1 MAQVPSDRI
10 RNVALV
16 GHAGA
21 GKTTLAEALLHLSG
35 AIGRRGRVED
45 GTTVSDHDPAER
57 ARGHSV
63 ALSVLPLEW
72 KGHRIT
78 LLDTP
83 GDPDFG
89 ADVEAALRVTDLAV
103 FVVSAVD
110 GVQVGTEA
118 AWRVAAASGV
128 PRMVFVSK
136 LDRDRASFE
145 TTLDD
150 LRDRFGAGVAPL
162 ELPIGAEADF
172 VGVADLLSDAAYVY
186 DGGQASTGEIPAAM
200 EELEHRVHDN
210 LVEGIVVADD
220 ALVERYLDGDV
231 PSVEELERTLAA
243 GVDAATVFPVVCGSA
258 TSEIAVDR
266 LADFICEIGPSP
278 LDRPPVTVT
287 AGDTTVDIAADPAG
301 PPLAFVFRTVADQFV
316 GHLSLFRVLSGTI
329 RGDDHLVNSRSGADE
344 RLHSL
349 LRVRG
354 GSQEPV
360 AELVAGEIGA
370 VAKLSDTR
378 TGDTLAPRGQP
389 VAAPPLH
396 PPEPVLAVA
405 IRPRT
410 PADEDRMA
418 PALHRLVEQD
428 PALRV
433 GRDDETHQTLLR
445 GVGDAHLSL
454 ALERLETQLGVGVE
468 TDEVAVAYR
477 ETIGT
482 RAQAEGRHK
491 KQTGG
496 HGQFAV
502 CTLVVEPQPPRTGFE
517 FVSKIVGGAISKGYI
532 PAVEKGVE
540 ETLAQG
546 GPLGHPVVDVRVTLT
561 DGKEH
566 AVDSSEMAFRAAA
579 RLALREAL
587 AQAEPSLLEPVARVE
602 VTVPAEAQGD
612 VMGDLASRRGR
623 IESTV
628 LGDDGEQ
635 VITAVVPDA
644 ELRRYAVEL
653 RSLTGGRGRFHV
665 TPESYEPVPDHLV
678 DAARRAPIHADD
690 A

>member
-1 MAQVPSDRI
+1 MAPFPPDRI

-35 AIGRRGRVED
+35 AISRRGRVED
-45 GTTVSDHDPAER
+45 GTTTSDHDPAEK

-63 ALSVLPLEW
+63 SLSVLPLEW

-89 ADVEAALRVTDLAV
+89 ADVEAALRVADLAV

-110 GVQVGTEA
+110 GVEVGTEV
-118 AWRVAAASGV
+118 AWRAAAAAGV

-136 LDRDRASFE
+136 LDRDRASFDA
-145 TTLDD
+145 TLDA
-150 LRDRFGAGVAPL
+150 LRSRFGAGIAPL
-162 ELPIGAEADF
+162 ELPIGQEASF
-172 VGVADLLSDAAYVY
+172 AGVADLLSDTAYLY
-186 DGGQASTGEIPAAM
+186 DDGVARTAEVPDDMADQ
-200 EELEHRVHDN
+200 EHRVHDN

-220 ALVERYLDGDV
+220 GLLERYLDGDV

-243 GVDAATVFPVVCGSA
+243 GVDDATVFPVVCGSA
-258 TSEIAVDR
+258 TGEVAVDR

-278 LDRPPVTVT
+278 QDRPPVTVA
-287 AGDTTVDIAADPAG
+287 AGDTTVDIAPDPEG

-316 GHLSLFRVLSGTI
+316 GHLSLFKVLSGTI
-329 RGDDHLVNSRSGADE
+329 RSDDHLTNSRSGADE
-344 RLHSL
+344 RLHAL
-349 LRVRG
+349 LRIRG
-354 GSQEPV
+354 GSQEQV

-370 VAKLSDTR
+370 VAKLADTR
-378 TGDTLAPRGQP
+378 TGDTLAPRGRP
-389 VAAPPLH
+389 VAASPLH

-410 PADEDRMA
+410 RADEDRLA
-418 PALHRLVEQD
+418 PALHRLVEED
-428 PALRV
+428 PALQVVRH
-433 GRDDETHQTLLR
+433 EATHQTLLR

-454 ALERLETQLGVGVE
+454 ALERLETQMGVGVE
-468 TDEVAVAYR
+468 TEEVAVAYR
-477 ETIGT
+477 ETIGR
-482 RAQAEGRHK
+482 RAEGEGRHK

-502 CTLVVEPQPPRTGFE
+502 CALTVEPLPPGSGWTFTSR
-517 FVSKIVGGAISKGYI
+517 VVGGAISKGYV

-540 ETLAQG
+540 ETLAHG
-546 GPLGHPVVDVRVTLT
+546 GPLGHPVVDVAVTLT

-579 RLALREAL
+579 RLALRDAL
-587 AQAEPSLLEPVARVE
+587 ARAEPALLEPVARVE
-602 VTVPAEAQGD
+602 VTAPIDVQGD

-623 IESTV
+623 IEGSEP
-628 LGDDGEQ
+628 GDDGEA
-635 VITAVVPDA
+635 VVTAVVPEA
-644 ELRRYAVEL
+644 ELRRYAVDL
-653 RSLTGGRGRFHV
+653 RSLTGGRGRFHSE
-665 TPESYEPVPDHLV
+665 PHSYEPVPEHLV
-678 DAARRAPIHADD
+678 EAARRDLADAD

>member
-1 MAQVPSDRI
+1 MAPFPPARI

-35 AIGRRGRVED
+35 AISRRGRVED
-45 GTTVSDHDPAER
+45 GTTVSDHDPAEK

-89 ADVEAALRVTDLAV
+89 ADVEAALRVADLAV

-110 GVQVGTEA
+110 GVQVGTEV
-118 AWRVAAASGV
+118 AWRAAAATGV
-128 PRMVFVSK
+128 PRMVFVSR
-136 LDRDRASFE
+136 LDRDRASFD
-145 TTLDD
+145 TTLAD
-150 LRDRFGAGVAPL
+150 LRDRFGAGIAPL

-172 VGVADLLSDAAYVY
+172 HGVADLLSDTAYLY
-186 DGGQASTGEIPAAM
+186 EDGTARQEEIPADM
-200 EELEHRVHDN
+200 EAREHEVHEA

-220 ALVERYLDGDV
+220 DLLERYLDGHV

-243 GVDAATVFPVVCGSA
+243 GVDDATVFPVVCGSA
-258 TSEIAVDR
+258 TAEVAVDR
-266 LADFICEIGPSP
+266 LADLICEIGPSP

-287 AGDTTVDIAADPAG
+287 AGDTTVDVAPDPDG
-301 PPLAFVFRTVADQFV
+301 PPLAFVFRTVADRYV

-329 RGDDHLVNSRSGADE
+329 RGDDHLVNSRTGTDE

-349 LRVRG
+349 LRIRG
-354 GSQEPV
+354 GAQEPV
-360 AELVAGEIGA
+360 EELVAGEIGA
-370 VAKLSDTR
+370 VAKLADTR

-405 IRPRT
+405 ITPRT
-410 PADEDRMA
+410 PADEDRLA
-418 PALHRLVEQD
+418 PALHRLVEED

-433 GRDDETHQTLLR
+433 ERDDETHQTLLR
-445 GVGDAHLSL
+445 GVGDAHLAL
-454 ALERLETQLGVGVE
+454 ALERLETQHGVGVDTE
-468 TDEVAVAYR
+468 EVAIAYR
-477 ETIGT
+477 ETIGR
-482 RAQAEGRHK
+482 RAESEGRHK

-502 CTLVVEPQPPRTGFE
+502 CTLVVEPLPPRGGFE
-517 FVSKIVGGAISKGYI
+517 FASKVVGGVISKGHI
-532 PAVEKGVE
+532 PAVRKGVE
-540 ETLAQG
+540 EALAHG
-546 GPLGHPVVDVRVTLT
+546 GPLGHPVVDVKVTVT

-566 AVDSSEMAFRAAA
+566 AVDSSEVAFRAAA
-579 RLALREAL
+579 RLAVREAL
-587 AQAEPSLLEPVARVE
+587 AQAEPSLLEPVARVT
-602 VTVPAEAQGD
+602 VTVPVDGQGD
-612 VMGDLASRRGR
+612 VMGDLSARRGR
-623 IESTV
+623 IEGTEP
-628 LGDDGEQ
+628 GDEGEQ
-635 VITAVVPDA
+635 VITAAVPEA
-644 ELRRYAVEL
+644 ELRRYPVEL
-653 RSLTGGRGRFHV
+653 RSLTGGRGRVHV
-665 TPESYEPVPDHLV
+665 EPGSYEPVPDHLV
-678 DAARRAPIHADD
+678 AAARRDLSDPDG
-690 A
+690 

>member
-1 MAQVPSDRI
+1 MAPFPPDRI

-35 AIGRRGRVED
+35 AISRRGRVED
-45 GTTVSDHDPAER
+45 GTTTSDHDPAER

-72 KGHRIT
+72 RGHRIT

-89 ADVEAALRVTDLAV
+89 ADVEAALRVADLAV

-110 GVQVGTEA
+110 GVQVGTEV
-118 AWRVAAASGV
+118 AWRAAAAAGV

-136 LDRDRASFE
+136 LDRDRASFAA
-145 TTLDD
+145 TLDD

-172 VGVADLLSDAAYVY
+172 VGVADLLSDTAHLYE
-186 DGGQASTGEIPAAM
+186 DGRATTGPIPEAM
-200 EELEHRVHDN
+200 EDQERRVHDN

-220 ALVERYLDGDV
+220 DLLERYLDGDV
-231 PSVEELERTLAA
+231 PSVEELERTLAV
-243 GVDAATVFPVVCGSA
+243 GVDDATVFPVVCGSG
-258 TSEIAVDR
+258 TGEVAVDR
-266 LADFICEIGPSP
+266 LADLICEIGPSP

-287 AGDTTVDIAADPAG
+287 AGDTTVEVAPDPDG
-301 PPLAFVFRTVADQFV
+301 PPLAFVFRTLADRFV

-344 RLHSL
+344 RLHAL
-349 LRVRG
+349 LRIRG

-360 AELVAGEIGA
+360 DELVAGEIGA
-370 VAKLSDTR
+370 VAKLTGTA
-378 TGDTLAPRGQP
+378 TGDTLAPRGRP
-389 VAAPPLH
+389 VTAPPLH

-410 PADEDRMA
+410 PADEDRLA
-418 PALHRLVEQD
+418 PALHRLVEED
-428 PALRV
+428 PALHV
-433 GRDDETHQTLLR
+433 VRDDATHQTLLR

-454 ALERLETQLGVGVE
+454 ALERLETQMGVGVDTE
-468 TDEVAVAYR
+468 EVAIAYR
-477 ETIGT
+477 ETIAR
-482 RAQAEGRHK
+482 RAEAEGRHK

-502 CTLVVEPQPPRTGFE
+502 CTLVVEPLPPGSGTTFTSR
-517 FVSKIVGGAISKGYI
+517 IVGGAISKGYV

-540 ETLAQG
+540 ETLAHG
-546 GPLGHPVVDVRVTLT
+546 GPLGHPVVDVAVTLT

-566 AVDSSEMAFRAAA
+566 SVDSSEMAFRAAA

-587 AQAEPSLLEPVARVE
+587 ARAEPSLLEPVARVE
-602 VTVPAEAQGD
+602 VTVPVDAQGD

-623 IESTV
+623 IEGSEP
-628 LGDDGEQ
+628 GDDGEQ
-635 VITAVVPDA
+635 VVTAAVPEA

-665 TPESYEPVPDHLV
+665 EPLSYEPVPDHLV
-678 DAARRAPIHADD
+678 EAARRDLADTD

>member
-1 MAQVPSDRI
+1 MASFPPDRI

-21 GKTTLAEALLHLSG
+21 GKTTLAEALLHVAG

-89 ADVEAALRVTDLAV
+89 ADVEAALRVADLAL

-110 GVQVGTEA
+110 GVQVGTEL
-118 AWRVAAASGV
+118 AWRAAAAAGV

-150 LRDRFGAGVAPL
+150 LRARFGAGIAPL

-172 VGVADLLSDAAYVY
+172 RGVADLLSDTAYLY
-186 DGGQASTGEIPAAM
+186 ADGTARTEDVPADM
-200 EELEHRVHDN
+200 EELEHRVHET

-220 ALVERYLDGDV
+220 ALLERYLEGDV

-243 GVDAATVFPVVCGSA
+243 GVDDASVFPVVCGSA
-258 TSEIAVDR
+258 IGEVAVDR
-266 LADFICEIGPSP
+266 LADFLCEIGPSP

-287 AGDTTVDIAADPAG
+287 AGDTTVDIAPDPSG
-301 PPLAFVFRTVADQFV
+301 PPLAFVFRTVADRFV

-329 RGDDHLVNSRSGADE
+329 RADDHLVNSRSGADE

-349 LRVRG
+349 LRMRG
-354 GSQEPV
+354 GTQEPV

-370 VAKLSDTR
+370 VAKLTDTR

-396 PPEPVLAVA
+396 PPEPLLAVA

-410 PADEDRMA
+410 TADEDRMG
-418 PALHRLVEQD
+418 PALHRLVEED
-428 PALRV
+428 PALQV
-433 GRDDETHQTLLR
+433 VRDDETHQTLLR
-445 GVGDAHLSL
+445 GVGDAHLAL

-468 TDEVAVAYR
+468 TEEVAIAYR
-477 ETIGT
+477 ETIGR
-482 RAQAEGRHK
+482 RAEAEGRHK

-502 CTLVVEPQPPRTGFE
+502 CTVVVEPLPPRSGVE
-517 FVSKIVGGAISKGYI
+517 FTSKVVGGAVSKGYV
-532 PAVEKGVE
+532 PAVQKGVE
-540 ETLAQG
+540 ETLARG
-546 GPLGHPVVDVRVTLT
+546 GPLGHPVVDVKVTLT

-579 RLALREAL
+579 RLAVREAL
-587 AQAEPSLLEPVARVE
+587 ARAEPSLLEPVVRVE
-602 VTVPAEAQGD
+602 ATVAVDAQGD
-612 VMGDLASRRGR
+612 VMSDLASRRGR
-623 IESTV
+623 IEGTEP
-628 LGDDGEQ
+628 GDDGEQ
-635 VITAVVPDA
+635 VITAVVPEA

-653 RSLTGGRGRFHV
+653 RSLTGGRGRFHL

-678 DAARRAPIHADD
+678 AAARRDLADPEP
-690 A
+690 

>member
-1 MAQVPSDRI
+1 MAPLPPDRI

-21 GKTTLAEALLHLSG
+21 GKTTLAEALLHVSG
-35 AIGRRGRVED
+35 AISRRGRVED

-63 ALSVLPLEW
+63 ALSVLPFEW

-89 ADVEAALRVTDLAV
+89 ADVEAALRVADLAL

-110 GVQVGTEA
+110 GVQVGTEV
-118 AWRVAAASGV
+118 AWRAAAAAGV

-150 LRDRFGAGVAPL
+150 LRERFGAGIAPL
-162 ELPIGAEADF
+162 ELPIGAEAEF
-172 VGVADLLSDAAYVY
+172 RGVADLLSDTAFLYT
-186 DGGQASTGEIPAAM
+186 DGQARTEEIPADM
-200 EELEHRVHDN
+200 EELEHRVHET

-220 ALVERYLDGDV
+220 ALLERYLEGDV
-231 PSVEELERTLAA
+231 PSVEELERTLAV
-243 GVDAATVFPVVCGSA
+243 GVDEASVFPVVCGSA
-258 TSEIAVDR
+258 TGEVAVDR
-266 LADFICEIGPSP
+266 LADFLCEIGPSP
-278 LDRPPVTVT
+278 VDRPPVTVT
-287 AGDTTVDIAADPAG
+287 AGDTTVDIAPDPSG

-349 LRVRG
+349 LRMRG
-354 GSQEPV
+354 GDQLPV

-410 PADEDRMA
+410 TADEDRMG
-418 PALHRLVEQD
+418 PALHRLVEED
-428 PALRV
+428 PALQVVR
-433 GRDDETHQTLLR
+433 DETHQTLLR
-445 GVGDAHLSL
+445 GVGDAHLAL

-468 TDEVAVAYR
+468 TEEVAIAYR
-477 ETIGT
+477 ETIGR
-482 RAQAEGRHK
+482 RAEAEGRHK

-502 CTLVVEPQPPRTGFE
+502 CTLVVEPLPPRAGFE
-517 FVSKIVGGAISKGYI
+517 FASKVVGGAVSKGYI
-532 PAVEKGVE
+532 PAVQKGVE

-546 GPLGHPVVDVRVTLT
+546 GPLGHPVVDVKVTLV

-566 AVDSSEMAFRAAA
+566 AVDSSEVAFRAAA
-579 RLALREAL
+579 RLAVREAL
-587 AQAEPSLLEPVARVE
+587 ARAEPSLLEPVARVE
-602 VTVPAEAQGD
+602 ATVPVDAQGD

-623 IESTV
+623 IEGTEP
-628 LGDDGEQ
+628 GDDGEQ
-635 VITAVVPDA
+635 VITAVVPAA

-653 RSLTGGRGRFHV
+653 RSLTGGRGRFHL
-665 TPESYEPVPDHLV
+665 TPESYEPVPDHLA
-678 DAARRAPIHADD
+678 DAARRVLADPD
-690 A
+690 D